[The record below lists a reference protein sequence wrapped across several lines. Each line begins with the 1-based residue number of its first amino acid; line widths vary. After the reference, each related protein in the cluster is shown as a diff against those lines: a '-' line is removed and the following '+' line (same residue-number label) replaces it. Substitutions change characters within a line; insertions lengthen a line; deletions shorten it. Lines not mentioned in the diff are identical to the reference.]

1 MTTSH
6 PVAGWYADPW
16 QQGHLRWWDGVS
28 WTPATQPLPPVAAAQ
43 RLAVP
48 GRVLGARNVTAFAV
62 CGLLALVVVLGE
74 VGPTAFVAA
83 VVAALVLVPLYA
95 WAALSLDR
103 FHPEPKAALA
113 YAFLAGA
120 TTVVLAAL
128 VLNGVLGWVVGGD
141 DLAEAALVA
150 PLVEEGSKAS
160 VLVLL
165 YRRFRHQIGGP
176 LDGIVYASMV
186 GLGFAT
192 VENVL
197 YYGRAL
203 EDGSLPAVFVLRG
216 VFSPFA
222 HPVFTACTGIGL
234 GLLAAGR
241 TRRGLLAPALG
252 LLGAVCLHALW
263 NGSASFDGG
272 GFLLVFF
279 GVMVPAFVGLIV
291 LARREARR
299 EKRAVAHYLW
309 PEVRAGV
316 LAEADVA
323 ALADVGARK
332 RLMRAARALHPA
344 AGAAARDLAGDVLEL
359 ATTRER
365 LDRGAYSPRYGS
377 PEAALAELTTR
388 VARARWAL
396 PPAPPHAP
404 WSGIAGG
411 LGVPLAV
418 AWPR

>member
-1 MTTSH
+1 MTTSL

-16 QQGHLRWWDGVS
+16 QPGHLRWWDGTT
-28 WTPATQPLPPVAAAQ
+28 WAPATQPLPPVPVAQ
-43 RLAVP
+43 RLRTP
-48 GRVLGARNVTAFAV
+48 GRVLGPKNLTVFAVSGAVALLVVLLEIGPGAFA
-62 CGLLALVVVLGE
+62 LALG
-74 VGPTAFVAA
+74 
-83 VVAALVLVPLYA
+83 AALVLLPVYA

-113 YAFLAGA
+113 YAFAAGGS
-120 TTVVLAAL
+120 TVVLGAL
-128 VLNGVLGWVVGGD
+128 VLNSALGVVVPGEVAD
-141 DLAEAALVA
+141 AALVA
-150 PLVEEGSKAS
+150 PAVEEGGKAA
-160 VLVLL
+160 VLLLL

-197 YYGRAL
+197 YYGRAI

-216 VFSPFA
+216 VLSPFA
-222 HPVFTACTGIGL
+222 HPVFTACTGIGI

-241 TRRGLLAPALG
+241 TRRRLLAPGTG

-263 NGSASFDGG
+263 NGSASFGGG

-279 GVMVPAFVGLIV
+279 GLMVPAFVGLIV

-309 PEVRAGV
+309 PEVQAGV

-344 AGAAARDLAGDVLEL
+344 AGAAARDLAGSALEL

-365 LDRGAYSPRYGS
+365 LERGAFSPRYGS
-377 PEAALAELTTR
+377 PDAAVGELATTL
-388 VARARWAL
+388 ARARWAL
-396 PPAPPHAP
+396 PPAPPAAP
-404 WSGIAGG
+404 WAGIAGG
-411 LGVPLAV
+411 LGIPLAV

>member
-1 MTTSH
+1 MTTSL

-16 QQGHLRWWDGVS
+16 QQGHLRWWDGAAWS
-28 WTPATQPLPPVAAAQ
+28 PATQPLPPVPVAQ
-43 RLAVP
+43 RLRTPA
-48 GRVLGARNVTAFAV
+48 RVLGPLNLTVFAV
-62 CGLLALVVVLGE
+62 CGVVALLVVLLEIGPGAFGLAVL
-74 VGPTAFVAA
+74 
-83 VVAALVLVPLYA
+83 AALVLLPVYA

-103 FHPEPKAALA
+103 LHPEPKAALA
-113 YAFLAGA
+113 YAFVAGA
-120 TTVVLAAL
+120 TAVVLAAL
-128 VLNGVLGWVVGGD
+128 VLNTVLGFAVGGD

-150 PLVEEGSKAS
+150 PVVEEGGKAC
-160 VLVLL
+160 VLLLL

-197 YYGRAL
+197 YYGRAI

-241 TRRGLLAPALG
+241 TRRRLLAPGLGLLA
-252 LLGAVCLHALW
+252 AVALHALW
-263 NGSASFDGG
+263 NGSASFGGG

-279 GVMVPAFVGLIV
+279 GLMVPAFAALIV
-291 LARREARR
+291 LALREARR
-299 EKRAVAHYLW
+299 ERRLVAHHLW
-309 PEVRAGV
+309 PEVQAGV
-316 LAEADVA
+316 LAEVDVA

-344 AGAAARDLAGDVLEL
+344 AGAAARDLAGSALEL
-359 ATTRER
+359 AMTRER
-365 LDRGAYSPRYGS
+365 LQRGAFSPRYGS
-377 PEAALAELTTR
+377 PEATLGDLTTKL
-388 VARARWAL
+388 ARARWAL
-396 PPAPPHAP
+396 PPAPTAAP
-404 WSGIAGG
+404 WAGIAGG

>member
-1 MTTSH
+1 MTTSL

-16 QQGHLRWWDGVS
+16 QQGLRWWDGGT
-28 WTPATQPLPPVAAAQ
+28 WTPTTQPRPPVPVAQ
-43 RLAVP
+43 RLRAP
-48 GRVLGARNVTAFAV
+48 ARVLGPLNVTVFAL
-62 CGLLALVVVLGE
+62 CGLVALLAVLLE
-74 VGPTAFVAA
+74 IGPGAFGLA
-83 VVAALVLVPLYA
+83 VFAALVLLPVYA

-113 YAFLAGA
+113 YAFVAGA
-120 TTVVLAAL
+120 TSVVLVAL
-128 VLNGVLGWVVGGD
+128 VLNGLLGLVVAD
-141 DLAEAALVA
+141 DVAQAAVVA
-150 PLVEEGSKAS
+150 PLVEEGGKAS
-160 VLVLL
+160 VLLLL
-165 YRRFRHQIGGP
+165 YRRFRHEIGGP

-197 YYGRAL
+197 YYGRAI

-241 TRRGLLAPALG
+241 TRRRLLAPGLG
-252 LLGAVCLHALW
+252 LVGAVGLHALW
-263 NGSASFDGG
+263 NGSTSFGGG

-279 GVMVPAFVGLIV
+279 GLMVPAFVALIV

-299 EKRAVAHYLW
+299 EKRIVAHHLW
-309 PEVRAGV
+309 PEVQAGV
-316 LAEADVA
+316 LAEVDVA
-323 ALADVGARK
+323 ALADVRARK
-332 RLMRAARALHPA
+332 QLMKAARALHPS
-344 AGAAARDLAGDVLEL
+344 AGSAARDLAGSALEL
-359 ATTRER
+359 AMTRER
-365 LDRGAYSPRYGS
+365 LQRGAFSPRYGS
-377 PEAALAELTTR
+377 PEHVLGELSGK

-396 PPAPPHAP
+396 PPAPPAAP
-404 WSGIAGG
+404 WTGIAGG